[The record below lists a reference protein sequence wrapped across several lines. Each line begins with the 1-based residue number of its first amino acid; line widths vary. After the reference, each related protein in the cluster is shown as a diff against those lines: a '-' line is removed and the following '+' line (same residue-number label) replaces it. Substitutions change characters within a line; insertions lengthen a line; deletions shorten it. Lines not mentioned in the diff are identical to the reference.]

1 MPKIFEAIDKKTNKI
16 VSTKEARNGDW
27 YYKCIKCGD
36 DMAYRIGPGRPHFY
50 HRNNKFC
57 GINEVSEFPESGE
70 FSGSVAKML
79 GLSGSV
85 KYSPDDDLWIS
96 KTKNLVEQSID
107 YFVKEFIDFPYLHR
121 VEHSIHVQLYSIM
134 MKHQELAQRVTLG
147 DNLGVTQ
154 LVHKEWPIFTKSGDL
169 RGYFDLAILS
179 PKLLKECPSLEAF
192 RKGHLQAPIVIEI
205 GLDYNARHLSNDA
218 KKLINSKPTQGY
230 LIHLVREFPREP
242 EAEKI
247 VLDIEAESGIKIAY
261 AWKAREQIAYKGV
274 NDRTITEHRKEKR

>member
-16 VSTKEARNGDW
+16 VSTKEARSGDW
-27 YYKCIKCGD
+27 YYKCRKCGD
-36 DMAYRIGPGRPHFY
+36 DMAYRRGPGRPHFY

-154 LVHKEWPIFTKSGDL
+154 LVHKEWPIFTKSGGL

-179 PKLLKECPSLEAF
+179 PKLLKECPSLKAF

-230 LIHLVREFPREP
+230 LIHLVREFRREP